1 MPKGDYFAKKFLEAY
16 LDAQFPYRF
25 ENNKN
30 IQLWEHK
37 ILLKYSAYS

>member
-16 LDAQFPYRF
+16 LGAQFLTDLKTV
-25 ENNKN
+25 KN

-37 ILLKYSAYS
+37 ILLKYSAHS